1 MSSAKAISIGI
12 DQGTTYSCVGVF
24 QRGKVEII
32 TNDHGNRTTPSYVAF
47 TDTERLIG
55 DAAKGQVTRN
65 PDNAIFDA
73 LHLIGGKFDVQS
85 GRKHWPFDVICDG
98 RKPKVQVKYRGETKT
113 FYLEEISSMILAKM
127 KEIAEA
133 YLGQEVANAV
143 ISVPAHYSYAQRQ
156 AIRDAALLAGLNVP
170 RIVSGST
177 AAAIAYGL
185 NNPKTAE
192 CNVLIFDL
200 GAGTCNVSILTIKDG
215 LYQVIG
221 TAGDAHLGGA
231 DFDNRMVDHFVRE
244 CGRKFQKDLSQN
256 KRALIRLRTAC
267 EMTKRTLS
275 TSSHARIEID
285 CLYEGIDFYTS
296 ITRDRF
302 EEMTADLFRRTLD
315 PVEKALRDAKLD
327 KSQIH
332 DIVLVGGSSRIP
344 QIQKLLQD
352 FFSGKDLVRSI
363 NPDEAVAYGAAVQAA
378 IGASILTRQWPTALQ
393 CRLPLVRSINPDEA
407 VAYGALVQAAI
418 VSGDTSKNIQDIVL
432 VDVLPCSLAIKMAGG
447 VMTTLI
453 TRSTHLPFK
462 RTKTFTT
469 YSDNKSEVL
478 IQVYEGESAKTKDNN
493 LLDMFVLTGI
503 PPATHGVPEIE
514 LTFDIEAN
522 GIGYVSAKVKTTTQ
536 PYVLLLSL
544 YALAIY
550 LNAMIST
557 HAAY

>member
-1 MSSAKAISIGI
+1 
-12 DQGTTYSCVGVF
+12 
-24 QRGKVEII
+24 
-32 TNDHGNRTTPSYVAF
+32 
-47 TDTERLIG
+47 
-55 DAAKGQVTRN
+55 
-65 PDNAIFDA
+65 
-73 LHLIGGKFDVQS
+73 
-85 GRKHWPFDVICDG
+85 
-98 RKPKVQVKYRGETKT
+98 
-113 FYLEEISSMILAKM
+113 MILAKM

-133 YLGQEVANAV
+133 YLGQKVANAF
-143 ISVPAHYSYAQRQ
+143 ISVPAHYSYSQRQ
-156 AIRDAALLAGLNVP
+156 AIRDAALLAGLKVP
-170 RIVSGST
+170 RIVNRST

-215 LYQVIG
+215 LYQVLG

-231 DFDNRMVDHFVRE
+231 DFDHRMVDHFVRE
-244 CGRKFQKDLSQN
+244 CERKFQKDLSQN

-285 CLYEGIDFYTS
+285 CLYEGIDFYSS
-296 ITRDRF
+296 ITRDQF
-302 EEMTADLFRRTLD
+302 EEMNADLFRRTLD

-332 DIVLVGGSSRIP
+332 DI
-344 QIQKLLQD
+344 KLLQD

-363 NPDEAVAYGAAVQAA
+363 NPDEAVAYG
-378 IGASILTRQWPTALQ
+378 TA
-393 CRLPLVRSINPDEA
+393 
-407 VAYGALVQAAI
+407 VQAAI

-432 VDVLPCSLAIKMAGG
+432 VDVLPCSLGIKVAGG

-453 TRSTHLPFK
+453 TRSTHMPSK

-469 YSDNKSEVL
+469 YSDNQSEVL

-503 PPATHGVPEIE
+503 PPAPRGVPQIEI
-514 LTFDIEAN
+514 TFDIEAN
-522 GIGYVSAKVKTTTQ
+522 GIGYVSAKVKTTGRKINITIANDKGRLNQ
-536 PYVLLLSL
+536 GKNNNVWRETRIQEYSGLLEVKC
-544 YALAIY
+544 
-550 LNAMIST
+550 T
-557 HAAY
+557 